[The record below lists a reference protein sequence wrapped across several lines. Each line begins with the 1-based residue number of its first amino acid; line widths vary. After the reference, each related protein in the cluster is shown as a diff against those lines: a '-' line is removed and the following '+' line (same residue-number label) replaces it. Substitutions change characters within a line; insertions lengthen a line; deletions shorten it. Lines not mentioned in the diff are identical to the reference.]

1 MCQSLLTR
9 KWCHMSDDGYTRITL
24 RIPNEL
30 DELLNESSRMTSRS
44 KNADIVARLQQS
56 FSPPAADVATDRMM
70 KMIDRLQGMVLGLVV
85 ERDAETG
92 FDTIGFIESLRT
104 LPEEKREAIYKMIF
118 EEGKKYSSDK
128 KQP

>member
-1 MCQSLLTR
+1 
-9 KWCHMSDDGYTRITL
+9 MSDDGYTRITL

-44 KNADIVARLQQS
+44 KNADIVARLQRS
-56 FSPPAADVATDRMM
+56 FSPPAADVTTDRMM
-70 KMIDRLQGMVLGLVV
+70 QMIDRLQGMVLGLVV
-85 ERDAETG
+85 ERDAGTG

-118 EEGKKYSSDK
+118 EESKKYSSDK
-128 KQP
+128 KQL